1 MENKQLTNTKLAY
14 ENLQEDYNSLRLQVK
29 PNILSI
35 LADEMSSAGNGF
47 KKLQLQ
53 HQVTLSQLND
63 ALNDCK
69 EQSRKNDQLEEENYT
84 LKKDN
89 NALLKEKNEL
99 RLMHKDEVSSSVFSL
114 SSHLSHLYFI
124 PSSNTILILMFGVL
138 GRSDS
143 KGKCTRYGSHY

>member
-124 PSSNTILILMFGVL
+124 PSSNTILILMFCVL